1 MPVGSSVDSKFNGT
15 VGAIT
20 NSGPAYTGGTNILGV
35 PVTGSGTYT
44 YQWYR
49 DGGLAAGIATDRTYT
64 LGDVAMGVS
73 TNDGG
78 VYQVS
83 VSDGTC
89 TEFTTTYFFT
99 NIDPVVTITNQPA
112 SQIVHVGGNVTFSVG
127 ADPHVAN
134 GNPITYQWKFNGTDI
149 TDATDASYTTNN
161 VQVANAGSYTVGV
174 TNPYGGVLS
183 AAAVLDVVQPAV
195 IIGSGSGLRGNY
207 YTTHF
212 ATNGFSGT
220 PTLSRIDPT
229 VNFNFG
235 NGSPDPSISSDFF
248 TIRWSGLVRALD
260 SDTYTFYTR
269 TDDGAR
275 LWVNNQLLVNS
286 WINQGPTEHSGSIA
300 LTANQQYPVTMEY
313 YENAVGAVA
322 QLSWSGAGG
331 GVAKGIIP
339 MSQLYPA
346 SAGAPSQT
354 LATTLNGMDLA
365 LSFGPGTYTLQAAG
379 AVTGPYTNVAYG
391 IMSPYTITNAV
402 GSGPMLFYRLQV
414 Q

>member
-1 MPVGSSVDSKFNGT
+1 
-15 VGAIT
+15 
-20 NSGPAYTGGTNILGV
+20 
-35 PVTGSGTYT
+35 
-44 YQWYR
+44 
-49 DGGLAAGIATDRTYT
+49 
-64 LGDVAMGVS
+64 
-73 TNDGG
+73 
-78 VYQVS
+78 
-83 VSDGTC
+83 
-89 TEFTTTYFFT
+89 
-99 NIDPVVTITNQPA
+99 VTITNQPA
-112 SQIVHVGGNVTFSVG
+112 SQIAHVGDNVTLTVG
-127 ADPHVAN
+127 ADPHVPA
-134 GNPITYQWKFNGTDI
+134 GTPITYQWKFNGVDI
-149 TDATDASYTTNN
+149 ANATDANYTTNN

-183 AAAVLDVVQPAV
+183 SAAVLDVVQIGV
-195 IIGSGSGLRGNY
+195 VIGSGTGLRGNY
-207 YTTHF
+207 FTAHA
-212 ATNGFSGT
+212 ATNTSAYAFSGI

-229 VNFNFG
+229 VDFNFG

-248 TIRWSGLVRALD
+248 TVRWSGQVRALD
-260 SDTYTFYTR
+260 TDTYSFYTR

-286 WINQGPTEHSGSIA
+286 WINQGPTEHSGTIA

-354 LATTLNGMDLA
+354 LVTAVSGTDVTLT
-365 LSFGPGTYTLQAAG
+365 FGSGTYTLQAAG

-391 IMSPYTITNAV
+391 IVSPYTITNAI